1 MARSKSSGRW
11 MQEHFDDHYVKQS
24 KEQGYRSRAS
34 FKLLELHEKD
44 KLFRPGMTVVDLGA
58 APGGWSQVAAQ
69 LVGDT
74 GRVVASDI
82 LPMDSMAGVE
92 FVQGDFTNI
101 DVQTKLLNLCENNI
115 DTILSDMSPNK
126 TGVKKV
132 DQWKSTALCETVLHF
147 AESHLKV
154 NGNLLFKCF
163 HGDGFEEVLKMARSI
178 FKSVKSIKPDA
189 SRKNST
195 EIYLLCLAKKDKA

>member
-1 MARSKSSGRW
+1 MSSSKRW
-11 MQEHFDDHYVKQS
+11 LDRQRNDPYVK
-24 KEQGYRSRAS
+24 KAHKLGLRSRAA
-34 FKLLELHEKD
+34 FKLQEIQNKHHFIKS
-44 KLFRPGMTVVDLGA
+44 KNNVVDLGA
-58 APGGWSQVAAQ
+58 APGSWSEIAKDWLNEGQIVACD
-69 LVGDT
+69 L
-74 GRVVASDI
+74 
-82 LPMDSMAGVE
+82 LMMDPIEKVE
-92 FVQGDFTNI
+92 FVQGDFTSPDI
-101 DVQTKLLNLCENNI
+101 QAKLLNLCENNI